1 MDYNYD
7 IYDIEEDNNIDKMA
21 DAEIII
27 YILLIITPI
36 IYCLLR
42 YMLVQ
47 LYIRYVLTP
56 YELNNN
62 ENNHNIE
69 TQLPS
74 YNDSL
79 IDPNALPPPYHYFP
93 HLPE

>member
-1 MDYNYD
+1 MKKLKINL
-7 IYDIEEDNNIDKMA
+7 ITIILFSAIATKSNAQQNLFSTFNNNAFSQGDTINF
-21 DAEIII
+21 E
-27 YILLIITPI
+27 
-36 IYCLLR
+36 
-42 YMLVQ
+42 VG
-47 LYIRYVLTP
+47 
-56 YELNNN
+56 LNNN

-74 YNDSL
+74 YNDTL